1 MSFDVYLPFL
11 ASALFGVLGSRVA
24 RRLRPAQATWLLTCG
39 AVITTLCSF
48 CSLLL
53 LAWALLARLSIAASL
68 GDWSATVFRQHN
80 PVNVGVSIAAIALL
94 IAVFTRTSRA
104 MWRHIGE
111 LAMSYRAC
119 RCLPSSV
126 GELVV
131 VDGLGFQA
139 RALPGRPSRIV
150 LSKGAIAA
158 LSVAERTAVLA
169 HERSHLLHRH
179 HLHKLA
185 VALAAAA
192 NPALRAV
199 PSAISFSV
207 ERWADA
213 DAARICPPEV
223 VASALSRATAGRA
236 TGARASRATAGH
248 RTSIPPVVSPGRPDS
263 EAFRRARAL
272 RQPPRRRGWIVL
284 PLAAASLAAVAFT
297 SAEAANDASQL
308 MRRSDVPAV
317 AVITVPYALTGVA
330 TVERRRPW

>member
-1 MSFDVYLPFL
+1 VSFDVYLPFI
-11 ASALFGVLGSRVA
+11 ASALFGVLGSHVA

-53 LAWALLARLSIAASL
+53 LAWALLARLSVVASL
-68 GDWSATVFRQHN
+68 GDWSTTIFRQHN
-80 PVNVGVSIAAIALL
+80 PVNAGVSIAAIALL
-94 IAVFTRTSRA
+94 IAVFTRTCRA

-119 RCLPSSV
+119 RCLPPSA
-126 GELVV
+126 GELIV

-150 LSKGAIAA
+150 LSKGALAA
-158 LSVAERTAVLA
+158 LSAAERTAVLA

-179 HLHKLA
+179 HLHKLV

-192 NPALRAV
+192 NPALRAI
-199 PSAISFSV
+199 PSATSFSV

-213 DAARICPPEV
+213 DAVRICPPDV
-223 VASALSRATAGRA
+223 VASALSQATAGRA
-236 TGARASRATAGH
+236 TGSTAGH
-248 RTSIPPVVSPGRPDS
+248 RTSIPPVVSPGQPDS
-263 EAFRRARAL
+263 EVFRRTRAL

-297 SAEAANDASQL
+297 SAEAASDAGQL

-317 AVITVPYALTGVA
+317 AVVTVPYALTGVA